1 MEPEVTDS
9 EAGASEAMNELT
21 GDPTTTAVGAPAD
34 DEDVLL
40 LEEVDESLVLPVWEP
55 TGEPR
60 VDAALD
66 RLVELDPD
74 DVAQHATVFDEVH
87 QALRATLTDLEPSS

>member
-1 MEPEVTDS
+1 MEPAERSDQV
-9 EAGASEAMNELT
+9 
-21 GDPTTTAVGAPAD
+21 AD
-34 DEDVLL
+34 DAAAQKDALGNDDELL
-40 LEEVDESLVLPVWEP
+40 LLDEVDESLVLPVWEP

-66 RLVELDPD
+66 RLVELDED
-74 DVAQHATVFDEVH
+74 DVAQHAAVFDEVH